1 MLRTPL
7 LQEQGKTSGKVFR
20 NSRFQGEYP
29 SHSHVHSSPARVAQR
44 GLRVSTAGSCPSSAT
59 ARMSDCGQVSP
70 NLSVLSVT
78 SSLCERERTTMPSHR
93 LLRLNVN
100 CSGQCQSSQ
109 CSKNAAAVII
119 ATR

>member
-7 LQEQGKTSGKVFR
+7 LQEQGKTSGKVFKY
-20 NSRFQGEYP
+20 SRFQREYP
-29 SHSHVHSSPARVAQR
+29 SHLRVHISQARVAQC

-78 SSLCERERTTMPSHR
+78 SSLCERERTTMPSQAAEIKCKLVR
-93 LLRLNVN
+93 TVPA
-100 CSGQCQSSQ
+100 QSVL
-109 CSKNAAAVII
+109 KNAAAVIT